1 MAVALP
7 CLVVGGAVG
16 LPALLLA
23 FIVGA
28 SRVYLRVHYPS
39 DVVAGQVLGAA
50 GAVLAVS
57 IMY

>member
-1 MAVALP
+1 
-7 CLVVGGAVG
+7 
-16 LPALLLA
+16 
-23 FIVGA
+23 VGA